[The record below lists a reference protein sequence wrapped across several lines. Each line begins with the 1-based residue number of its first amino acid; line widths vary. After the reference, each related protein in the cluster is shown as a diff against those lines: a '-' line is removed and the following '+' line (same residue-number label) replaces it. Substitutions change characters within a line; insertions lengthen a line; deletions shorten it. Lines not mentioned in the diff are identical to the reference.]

1 MASILLS
8 SHLFWV
14 QLSEITQQDDHACA
28 DKQSSFI
35 LQNILQDLLVQ
46 KADANPVFYH
56 NRNFLVLLSCFEQST
71 VESLATPV
79 CRVRR

>member
-14 QLSEITQQDDHACA
+14 QLSEITQQDDHACT

-79 CRVRR
+79 E